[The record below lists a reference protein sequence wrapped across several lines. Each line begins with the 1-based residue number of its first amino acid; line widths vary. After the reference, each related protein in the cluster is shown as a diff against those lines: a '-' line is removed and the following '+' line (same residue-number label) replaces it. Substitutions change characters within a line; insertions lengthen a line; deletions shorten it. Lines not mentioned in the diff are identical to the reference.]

1 MAQAGADKR
10 MVFELVS
17 PEKLISSREAD
28 MVVAPGAEGLFGVLI
43 GHAPFIATLKP
54 GVIDVYEG
62 GKVVER
68 IFVAGGFADVTP
80 EKLVVLAETA
90 TPIAELDRNA
100 INERI
105 QSLENVAE
113 FAVAS
118 DGEESHIVHE
128 LNLNRAML
136 TALDSTP
143 L

>member
-1 MAQAGADKR
+1 MAETTE
-10 MVFELVS
+10 FELVS
-17 PEKLISSREAD
+17 PERLLLSRPVT
-28 MVVAPGAEGLFGVLI
+28 MVIMPGSEGYFGAQP

-80 EKLVVLAETA
+80 EKLVILAETA
-90 TPIAELDRNA
+90 TPIAELNRA
-100 INERI
+100 TITERI

-113 FAVAS
+113 FALGA
-118 DGEESHIVHE
+118 DNGQESHIIAE

-136 TALDSTP
+136 VAIDSTP

>member
-1 MAQAGADKR
+1 MADKR

-17 PEKLISSREAD
+17 PEKLIASREAD
-28 MVVAPGAEGLFGVLI
+28 MVVAPGSEGLFGVLI

-62 GKVVER
+62 GKVVDR

-90 TPIAELDRNA
+90 TPVADLDRAA
-100 INERI
+100 ITERI

-113 FAVAS
+113 FAIGSA
-118 DGEESHIVHE
+118 DGEESHIVAE

-136 TALDSTP
+136 AALDSTP

>member
-1 MAQAGADKR
+1 MADR

-28 MVVAPGAEGLFGVLI
+28 MVVAPGSEGLFGVLV
-43 GHAPFIATLKP
+43 GHAPFITTLKP

-62 GKVVER
+62 GKVVDR

-80 EKLVVLAETA
+80 EKLVILAETA
-90 TPIAELDRNA
+90 TPITELNRSA

-113 FAVAS
+113 FAIGS
-118 DGEESHIVHE
+118 DDGQESHIVAE

-136 TALDSTP
+136 AALDSKP

>member
-28 MVVAPGAEGLFGVLI
+28 MVVAPGSEGFFGVLI
-43 GHAPFIATLKP
+43 GHAPFIAILKP

-100 INERI
+100 INDRI

-113 FAVAS
+113 FAVAG

-128 LNLNRAML
+128 LNLHRAML
-136 TALDSTP
+136 AALDSKP

>member
-1 MAQAGADKR
+1 MAQAGSDKR

-28 MVVAPGAEGLFGVLI
+28 MVVAPGSEGLFGVLV
-43 GHAPFIATLKP
+43 GHAPFIATLQA
-54 GVIDVYEG
+54 GVIDVYDG

-90 TPIAELDRNA
+90 TPVAQLDRKA
-100 INERI
+100 INDRI
-105 QSLENVAE
+105 QALSNVAE
-113 FAVAS
+113 FAIAD

-128 LNLNRAML
+128 LNLHRAML
-136 TALDSTP
+136 AAIESRP